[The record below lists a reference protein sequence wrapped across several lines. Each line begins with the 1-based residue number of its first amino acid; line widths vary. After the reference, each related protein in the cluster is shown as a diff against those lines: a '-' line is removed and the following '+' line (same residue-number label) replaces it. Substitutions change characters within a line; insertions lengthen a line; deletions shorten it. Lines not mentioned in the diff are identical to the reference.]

1 LNKAEL
7 IEKVAKKTKL
17 TKTQTETVLDAAIE
31 VIQKAVS
38 SGEEVKIVGFGTFDR
53 ASRKQ
58 RNGRN
63 PKTGTTIVIP
73 ASRVPRF
80 RPGKEFKTLVEPT
93 PQTTTTATATN

>member
-1 LNKAEL
+1 MNKAEL
-7 IEKVAKKTKL
+7 IEKVSKKTKM
-17 TKTQTETVLDAAIE
+17 TKTQTEIALDAAIE
-31 VIQKAVS
+31 VIQKSVS
-38 SGEEVKIVGFGTFDR
+38 AGEEVKLVGFGTFDR

-80 RPGKEFKTLVEPT
+80 RPGKEFKTLVEPVDT
-93 PQTTTTATATN
+93 PVQLN

>member
-7 IEKVAKKTKL
+7 IERVSKKTKM
-17 TKTQTETVLDAAIE
+17 TKTQSEIILDAAIE
-31 VIQKAVS
+31 VIQKSVS
-38 SGEEVKIVGFGTFDR
+38 AGEEVKIVGFGTFDR

-93 PQTTTTATATN
+93 AQAVAVQQQ